1 MTDSATRHAEVAGAG
16 FAGLVA
22 ALALA
27 ERGWSVRVHERTPFL
42 RAEGFALTMHGNGV
56 KVLKA
61 LGVFED
67 AVAGSMR
74 VSQLVTRN
82 ARNETTLTLTPPT
95 PPYRVSR
102 EHLIQTLADAAAA
115 RGVEIEVGSAA
126 VAASPDGELELD
138 DGRRLRADLVVG
150 ADGVNS
156 PLRDRSGLRVRRT
169 PLPAGGAFRVM
180 IPRSAEEQAAEPG
193 DAAVNYEYW
202 SGRRR
207 IIANPSSRDEL
218 YLALSC
224 QADDTTGKTLPLDVA
239 SWQRAYP
246 HLEDLMVR
254 IHRDSDWSR
263 VMWSR
268 FEVLKLS
275 SWSRGRL
282 AIVGDAAH
290 AMAPDLGQGGGTA
303 MVNALALAVALDDE
317 PDLETAL
324 RLWEQRERPLTEH
337 TQRWARLYN
346 HSTLWPEALRT
357 WVFEQVGAWSILR
370 RQVQRPSAHVPR
382 GYRDGATR

>member
-1 MTDSATRHAEVAGAG
+1 MPDRHAEIAGAG

-22 ALALA
+22 AVALA
-27 ERGWSVRVHERTPFL
+27 DRGWSVRVHERTPFL

-61 LGVFED
+61 LGVFEE

-74 VSQLVTRN
+74 VSRLETRN
-82 ARNETTLTLTPPT
+82 ADNELTLALTPPT

-102 EHLIQTLADAAAA
+102 EHLIQTLAGAATA
-115 RGVEIEVGSAA
+115 RGVEIEVGSAGVSA
-126 VAASPDGELELD
+126 TAAGELELD
-138 DGRRLRADLVVG
+138 DGRRLKADLVVA
-150 ADGVNS
+150 ADGVHS
-156 PLRDRSGLRVRRT
+156 ALRDHSGLRVRRT
-169 PLPAGGAFRVM
+169 PLPAGGAFRVV
-180 IPRSAEEQAAEPG
+180 IPRSRAEQEAEPG
-193 DAAVNYEYW
+193 DAAVNHEYW

-207 IIANPSSRDEL
+207 IIANPCTRDEL

-224 QADDTTGKTLPLDVA
+224 QAHDTTGKALPLDVA

-246 HLEDLMVR
+246 HLEGLMVR

-263 VMWSR
+263 VRWSR

-275 SWSRGRL
+275 AWSRGRL

-303 MVNALALAVALDDE
+303 MVNALGLAVALEDRRDVSA
-317 PDLETAL
+317 AL

-357 WVFEQVGAWSILR
+357 WVFERVGAWPFLR
-370 RQVQRPSAHVPR
+370 RQVQRPSAHIPR
-382 GYRDGATR
+382 GYVEETIS